1 MLPTFSTSKKGS
13 KYSKKFRVAKRGLL
27 AKNTDANKPPPLFE
41 PLCRKL
47 EVFFKKVGN
56 TGRSFLFYLLQDTGS
71 FADVILERLKLS
83 GILKSHKSH
92 Y

>member
-1 MLPTFSTSKKGS
+1 MLPTISNSKKGS
-13 KYSKKFRVAKRGLL
+13 KYSKKIQGCKKEALFAKITG
-27 AKNTDANKPPPLFE
+27 ANIPPPFD
-41 PLCRKL
+41 PLYMKL
-47 EVFFKKVGN
+47 DFFLKKVGN
-56 TGRSFLFYLLQDTGS
+56 TGSSFLFYLLQDTGS